1 MSNDLCLS
9 CDAKLTFQ
17 SLESYFRVTS
27 DVKKFRKGSQ
37 IAECKKCGLVQKYL
51 SNLLL
56 GEVKEIYSSYNMFHQ
71 SYESQEQ
78 KVFVNDKNL
87 QASRSEVVFEAIY
100 NKALIKKILRF

>member
-51 SNLLL
+51 
-56 GEVKEIYSSYNMFHQ
+56 
-71 SYESQEQ
+71 
-78 KVFVNDKNL
+78 
-87 QASRSEVVFEAIY
+87 
-100 NKALIKKILRF
+100 